1 MKNICFYNG
10 ICGYGKNIYNKYNI
24 NNSSGE
30 FPFLAGSRAM
40 NVSSSQTVNSTT
52 QRALRGNDPVRLHV
66 TTALAQVIVW
76 PFILVDLFMLLVY
89 LRRPVLRAEA
99 RYVLFAQTLYADSIF
114 LTFFESIT
122 SVTQMTRE
130 IHIPC
135 PHHY

>member
-1 MKNICFYNG
+1 
-10 ICGYGKNIYNKYNI
+10 
-24 NNSSGE
+24 
-30 FPFLAGSRAM
+30 M

-114 LTFFESIT
+114 LLLTNFGLISYYVNLLVPMWFCIPLCI
-122 SVTQMTRE
+122 E
-130 IHIPC
+130 IGRAHV
-135 PHHY
+135 